1 MLLPSAHHQPTQS
14 HGPKIR
20 TRSQNPARPR
30 PRWSPRAT
38 PGRREARR
46 QPPAQGLSPPSARA
60 HPVPAFRGTSV
71 PHGPRAGEPTCVRR
85 PAMEIGYL
93 PCAGPVPPAAPCPA
107 PLHPGPS
114 SRQPKFQREKAAKA
128 LARSEMPPL
137 NTYHSLISG
146 RKRPR
151 PQSKRE
157 ERK

>member
-38 PGRREARR
+38 PGRRETRR

-93 PCAGPVPPAAPCPA
+93 PCAGPVPPTAGATSRAVPCASAPRTFFSAAKVSTGKSGKSACSQRDA
-107 PLHPGPS
+107 PTKHLPLANL
-114 SRQPKFQREKAAKA
+114 RKEKAKA
-128 LARSEMPPL
+128 
-137 NTYHSLISG
+137 
-146 RKRPR
+146 
-151 PQSKRE
+151 SK
-157 ERK
+157 